1 MPSYAELQAE
11 IQRLAKEQERLAK
24 EAEQI
29 LKDEKLQVIADIRN
43 KMNAYGI
50 SFEELQNAKVTTA
63 PKRARGVLPMKY
75 SDGQGNEW
83 SGKGPKPLWLVK
95 ALENGKK
102 LEDYLIQR

>member
-29 LKDEKLQVIADIRN
+29 LKDEKLQAIADIRN

-50 SFEELQNAKVTTA
+50 SIEELQNAKVTTA
-63 PKRARGVLPMKY
+63 PKKPRGVLPMKY
-75 SDGQGNEW
+75 ADGQGNEW
-83 SGKGPKPLWLVK
+83 SGKGPKPHWIVS
-95 ALENGKK
+95 ALANGKK

>member
-11 IQRLAKEQERLAK
+11 IQRLAKEQDRLAK
-24 EAEQI
+24 EAERI
-29 LKDEKLQVIADIRN
+29 LRDEKLQVIADVRN

-50 SFEELQNAKVTTA
+50 TIEELQSAKVTTA
-63 PKRARGVLPMKY
+63 PKRVRGVLPMKY

-95 ALENGKK
+95 AMENGKK
-102 LEDYLIQR
+102 MEDYLIRR